1 MGARGGIALVVA
13 GAGIVWACGK
23 GLNHH
28 SDGEKIP
35 LASDKDLPPVQPLT
49 PDLSA
54 ADAGTPDAGHP
65 PDAGVPRIFQPGF
78 HQALRSRVQTSELTT
93 FRFKVPV
100 DRSGTRVRFAFLA
113 GQEGLILFRANV
125 ARAGAHGALAS
136 TPMPITFS
144 RSEGVSISS
153 NQRVWSDPL
162 EFGVAR
168 GAQLYV
174 SFEVDGTLAASTIG
188 EFPESYAREGSYS
201 QSIQPFGGGEH
212 PRAAGLTTIEVEG
225 EPGLAGVAIGDSIT
239 EGYVSSQ
246 VASGSAVSDGFLVP
260 SDNQRNAWPAIAARI
275 LGIPVVN
282 SGISGQGVQDV
293 LDHLSQ
299 DVFPLHGVTDCFV
312 LIGTNDLWAMNTN
325 EITSRMNTLIDSL
338 SAYCRVWLSTLV
350 PKERTTG
357 GDYEVVRTRRGEVN
371 VWIRRHGRIID
382 LEQVLRSEADPDH
395 FLPGLGEDGI
405 HPSVLGHEVMGEQ
418 AARVFQALH

>member
-1 MGARGGIALVVA
+1 VGGRRTIAFVLA
-13 GAGIVWACGK
+13 GACILWGCGK
-23 GLNHH
+23 GFNHYL
-28 SDGEKIP
+28 DGENIP
-35 LASDKDLPPVQPLT
+35 LASDKDLPPAEPLK
-49 PDLSA
+49 PVSSV

-78 HQALRSRVQTSELTT
+78 HQALRSVVHTSEVTT
-93 FRFKVPV
+93 FRFKVSV
-100 DRSGTRVRFAFLA
+100 ERAGTRVRFAFLA
-113 GQEGLILFRANV
+113 AQEGLILFRANV
-125 ARAGAHGALAS
+125 ARAEAQGALVS
-136 TPMPITFS
+136 TPTPITFS
-144 RSEGVSISS
+144 RSEGISIPP
-153 NQRVWSDPL
+153 NQRAWSDPV

-168 GAQLYV
+168 GEQLYV
-174 SFEVDGTLAASTIG
+174 SFEVDGALAASTIG

-201 QSIQPFGGGEH
+201 QNIQPFGGGEH

-225 EPGLAGVAIGDSIT
+225 EPGLAAVAIGDSIT

-246 VASGSAVSDGFLVP
+246 VASGSAVADGFLVP

-293 LDHLSQ
+293 LDHLPQ
-299 DVFPLHGVTDCFV
+299 DVFPLHGITDCFV

-325 EITSRMNTLIDSL
+325 QITSRMSTLIDNL
-338 SAYCRVWLSTLV
+338 RAHCRVWLSTLV

-371 VWIRRHGRIID
+371 VWIRGQGRIFD
-382 LEQVLRSEADPDH
+382 FEQVLRSEADSDH

-418 AARVFQALH
+418 AAHVFQALH

>member
-201 QSIQPFGGGEH
+201 QSMQPFGGRTPQG
-212 PRAAGLTTIEVEG
+212 G
-225 EPGLAGVAIGDSIT
+225 
-239 EGYVSSQ
+239 
-246 VASGSAVSDGFLVP
+246 
-260 SDNQRNAWPAIAARI
+260 WP
-275 LGIPVVN
+275 
-282 SGISGQGVQDV
+282 D
-293 LDHLSQ
+293 D
-299 DVFPLHGVTDCFV
+299 D
-312 LIGTNDLWAMNTN
+312 
-325 EITSRMNTLIDSL
+325 
-338 SAYCRVWLSTLV
+338 
-350 PKERTTG
+350 
-357 GDYEVVRTRRGEVN
+357 
-371 VWIRRHGRIID
+371 
-382 LEQVLRSEADPDH
+382 
-395 FLPGLGEDGI
+395 
-405 HPSVLGHEVMGEQ
+405 
-418 AARVFQALH
+418 

>member
-1 MGARGGIALVVA
+1 MRGRGGIVLVVA
-13 GAGIVWACGK
+13 GTGIVWACGK

-35 LASDKDLPPVQPLT
+35 LTSDKDLPPILPAT
-49 PDLSA
+49 PGLSV

-65 PDAGVPRIFQPGF
+65 PDAGVPPIFQPGF

-93 FRFKVPV
+93 FRFKVA
-100 DRSGTRVRFAFLA
+100 GTRLRFAFLA
-113 GQEGLILFRANV
+113 GQEGLTLFRANV

-136 TPMPITFS
+136 SPTPITFS
-144 RSEGVSISS
+144 HSEGVSLPS
-153 NQRVWSDPL
+153 NQRVWSDPIG
-162 EFGVAR
+162 FRVAR

-201 QSIQPFGGGEH
+201 QSMQPFGGGEH

-225 EPGLAGVAIGDSIT
+225 EPGLAAVAIGDSIT

-275 LGIPVVN
+275 LGIAVVN

-293 LDHLSQ
+293 LDHLTQ
-299 DVFPLHGVTDCFV
+299 DVFPLHGVTDCIV
-312 LIGTNDLWAMNTN
+312 LIGTNDLWAMNTDQ
-325 EITSRMNTLIDSL
+325 ITSRMSMLIDSL
-338 SAYCRVWLSTLV
+338 SAHCRVWLSTLV

-357 GDYEVVRTRRGEVN
+357 GEYEVVRTRRGQVN
-371 VWIRRHGRIID
+371 VWIRRQGRIID
-382 LEQVLRSEADPDH
+382 FEQVLRSEADGDH

-418 AARVFQALH
+418 AARGFQALH